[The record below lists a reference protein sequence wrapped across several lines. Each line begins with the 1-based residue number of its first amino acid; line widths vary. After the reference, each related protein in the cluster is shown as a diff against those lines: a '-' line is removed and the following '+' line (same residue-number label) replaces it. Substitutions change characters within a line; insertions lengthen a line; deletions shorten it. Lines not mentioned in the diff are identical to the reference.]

1 MINVASVKLFRHI
14 ILTKEPIPLYNLFK
28 HGQINNV
35 NTRSISKYYP
45 KFKPLLADTKG
56 FFVNKV
62 TEIWN
67 SLPHEL
73 HNISNDLF
81 TKRIRTHAIKNFSH
95 DKLHKEGGYT
105 II

>member
-14 ILTKEPIPLYNLFK
+14 IMTKEPIPLYNLFK
-28 HGQINNV
+28 NGQINTV
-35 NTRSISKYYP
+35 NTRSVSKYYP
-45 KFKPLLADTKG
+45 KFKPLLADTRG

-67 SLPHEL
+67 SLPTNL
-73 HNISNDLF
+73 HNISNKVF
-81 TKRIRTHAIKNFSH
+81 FKRIRTHAIKNFSN
-95 DKLHKEGGYT
+95 DKLHRDGGYS